1 MPSQSAQSLVYE
13 IRHGHAPVRDG
24 ELHYFQLGEQGS
36 PILLVH
42 GFPET
47 SRVFER
53 LMPHLAA
60 SHRVFAVD
68 LRGFGQS
75 SKAQPGHDSARAA
88 EDLHA
93 FIKHLGLDPVH
104 LLAQDISGTI
114 AFRLAAGHPEL
125 FRSVAAIETGL
136 PGFGLEMLADV
147 GKGGAWY
154 IGVLATEGAAEAF
167 FRGRERALVLD
178 FILPAATAR
187 MDSIPTGTLDAIVA
201 DYARPGG
208 WSGARALY
216 ASMLLEGPEIQ
227 SLAAERPLTLPVL
240 AIDRQGSDFTLKS
253 FGAAHAGVVRHAT
266 IDDVG
271 HYIALEAPDRLAD
284 ILLSFT
290 ATVEAALSDRA
301 RESGDLCA
309 TERRRYSPQ
318 EIAE

>member
-1 MPSQSAQSLVYE
+1 MPAQLAQTPVYE
-13 IRHGHAPVRDG
+13 MRRGHVSVVDG
-24 ELHYFQLGEQGS
+24 ELRYLQLGEQGS

-75 SKAQPGHDSARAA
+75 SKAQPEHDSARAA

-93 FIKHLGLDPVH
+93 FINHLGLGPVH
-104 LLAQDISGTI
+104 LLAQDISGTTT
-114 AFRLAAGHPEL
+114 FRLAVTYPEL
-125 FRSVAAIETGL
+125 VRSIAAIETGL

-154 IGVLATEGAAEAF
+154 IGVLATKGAAEAF
-167 FRGRERALVLD
+167 FRGRERELMLD
-178 FILPAATAR
+178 FILPVATAR
-187 MDSIPTGTLDAIVA
+187 MEAIPTGTLDAIVA

-216 ASMLLEGPEIQ
+216 ASMLREGPEIQ
-227 SLAAERPLTLPVL
+227 SLVAERPLTLPVL

-253 FGAAHAGVVRHAT
+253 FGAAHAGGVRHAT

-290 ATVEAALSDRA
+290 AAVDAALSD
-301 RESGDLCA
+301 
-309 TERRRYSPQ
+309 
-318 EIAE
+318 

>member
-1 MPSQSAQSLVYE
+1 MIYE
-13 IRHGHAPVRDG
+13 MRHGHAPVRDG
-24 ELHYFQLGEQGS
+24 ELHYLQLGEQGS

-47 SRVFER
+47 GRVFER

-60 SHRVFAVD
+60 VHRVFAVD

-75 SKAQPGHDSARAA
+75 SKAQPEHGSARAA

-93 FIKHLGLDPVH
+93 FINHLGLGPVH
-104 LLAQDISGTI
+104 LLAQDISGTA
-114 AFRLAAGHPEL
+114 AFRLAVGHPKSV
-125 FRSVAAIETGL
+125 RSVAAIETGL

-167 FRGRERALVLD
+167 FRGRERELILD

-187 MDSIPTGTLDAIVA
+187 MEAIPTGTLDAIVA
-201 DYARPGG
+201 DYTRPGG

-216 ASMLLEGPEIQ
+216 ASMLREGPEVLP
-227 SLAAERPLTLPVL
+227 LAAERPLTLPVL
-240 AIDRQGSDFTLKS
+240 TIDRHGSDFTLKS
-253 FGAAHAGVVRHAT
+253 FGAAHAGGVRHAT
-266 IDDVG
+266 VDDVG

-290 ATVEAALSDRA
+290 AAVDAEMSD
-301 RESGDLCA
+301 
-309 TERRRYSPQ
+309 
-318 EIAE
+318 